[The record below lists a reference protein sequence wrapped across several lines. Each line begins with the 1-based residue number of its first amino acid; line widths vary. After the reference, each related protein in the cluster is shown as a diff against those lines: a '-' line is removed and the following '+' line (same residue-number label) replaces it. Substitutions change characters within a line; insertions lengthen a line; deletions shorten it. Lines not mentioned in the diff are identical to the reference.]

1 MGWWSSTS
9 SWGCSVWVSRDYFI
23 NKHSEVVQLTASLN
37 MALERI
43 KSLETQVEKWESL
56 WQKAEKRADNAIDEL
71 LAVRGIPPVSVP
83 SPQPDP
89 EVRSPFTEDP
99 DERARILKQYES
111 LGPEVLVQ
119 EATQ

>member
-1 MGWWSSTS
+1 MWISRREHEILLTTS
-9 SWGCSVWVSRDYFI
+9 ASRAALLKQHEEFAL
-23 NKHSEVVQLTASLN
+23 QLLKRQEE
-37 MALERI
+37 LER
-43 KSLETQVEKWESL
+43 EVERER
-56 WQKAEKRADNAIDEL
+56 KRADNAIDEL

-89 EVRSPFTEDP
+89 EVRSPFTEDT